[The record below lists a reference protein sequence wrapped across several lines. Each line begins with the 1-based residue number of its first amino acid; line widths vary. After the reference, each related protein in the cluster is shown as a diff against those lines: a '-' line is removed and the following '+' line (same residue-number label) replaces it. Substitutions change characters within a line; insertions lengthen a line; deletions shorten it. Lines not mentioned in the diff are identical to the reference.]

1 MKASLTA
8 RTLAVAGF
16 TLLLLGAGQALAASR
31 LQEFLPKAQPADVF
45 PGADRLG
52 TPQGDPPLVPAYGGD
67 RLLGHVYLNS
77 DLTNSVGYSG
87 KPIHILVGIDPQGV
101 VRGMK
106 LVGHKEPIIL
116 IGIPEKRVI
125 DAINWLTMT
134 GVAALGMVGG
144 RAHDRCPVTA
154 RARAA
159 P

>member
-77 DLTNSVGYSG
+77 DLTNSVGCGGSRHG
-87 KPIHILVGIDPQGV
+87 
-101 VRGMK
+101 RGS
-106 LVGHKEPIIL
+106 
-116 IGIPEKRVI
+116 
-125 DAINWLTMT
+125 
-134 GVAALGMVGG
+134 
-144 RAHDRCPVTA
+144 CS
-154 RARAA
+154 
-159 P
+159 

>member
-31 LQEFLPKAQPADVF
+31 LQEILPKAQPADVF

-77 DLTNSVGYSG
+77 DLTNAVGYSG

-101 VRGMK
+101 VRGIK
-106 LVGHKEPIIL
+106 LVDHKEPIIL

-125 DAINWLTMT
+125 DAINRDAARRRGARRPAQAPTRWRQG
-134 GVAALGMVGG
+134 GVPQPL
-144 RAHDRCPVTA
+144 R
-154 RARAA
+154 
-159 P
+159 